1 MAASRPVPTPPD
13 GPPMPTFAAPA
24 HWRAIDLISD
34 LHLAENTPSGF
45 DAWASHLRHT
55 SADAVFVLGDLFDAW
70 VGDDMAESGFE
81 ARCAEVLLT
90 ASKRITLAFMPGNR
104 DFMVGDTMLASTGV
118 ARLADPTLV
127 TAFGQ
132 RVVLAHGDGLC
143 IGDVAYQRYRRF
155 VHWPSAQRVFNAL
168 PLAVR
173 RRIGTALRGHSGRRE
188 PRMEGRFIDVDA
200 GAALALLRNARAP
213 TLVHGHTHAPGSHVL
228 SPDATR
234 LVLSDWELDGSSVPR
249 AEVMRWTAA
258 GFERIA
264 PQTKSAF
271 APACAS

>member
-1 MAASRPVPTPPD
+1 MAASRPVPASPD

-34 LHLAENTPSGF
+34 LHLAENTPRGF

-55 SADAVFVLGDLFDAW
+55 SADAVFMLGDLFDAW
-70 VGDDMAESGFE
+70 VGDDMAETGFE
-81 ARCAEVLLT
+81 ARCAEVLSA

-200 GAALALLRNARAP
+200 GATLALLRNARAP
-213 TLVHGHTHAPGSHVL
+213 TLVHGHTHAPRSHVL

-249 AEVMRWTAA
+249 AEVMRWTTA

>member
-1 MAASRPVPTPPD
+1 MAACRPVSSPPNLS
-13 GPPMPTFAAPA
+13 TFAAPA

-34 LHLAENTPSGF
+34 LHLAENTPRGF

-55 SADAVFVLGDLFDAW
+55 SADAVFMLGDLFDAW
-70 VGDDMAESGFE
+70 VGDDMADNGFE
-81 ARCAEVLLT
+81 ARCAEVLAS
-90 ASKRITLAFMPGNR
+90 ASKRVTLAFMPGNR
-104 DFMVGDTMLASTGV
+104 DFMVGDAMLASTGV

-132 RVVLAHGDGLC
+132 RVVLAHGDALC

-168 PLAVR
+168 PLPVR
-173 RRIGTALRGHSGRRE
+173 RRIGVALRGHSGRRE

-200 GAALALLRNARAP
+200 GAALALLRDARAP
-213 TLVHGHTHAPGSHVL
+213 TLVHGHTHAPRSHVL
-228 SPDATR
+228 APDATR

-258 GFERIA
+258 GFQRIA
-264 PQTKSAF
+264 PQTRAAH
-271 APACAS
+271 APAKAS